1 MQHLIKASLDSDT
14 ELFRNYS
21 RIDNHLNIEQKM
33 NFRENPY
40 VHMFYKPQN
49 SQKEELFVPDCDDF
63 VVFYVKNSKM
73 LKTYKLF

>member
-1 MQHLIKASLDSDT
+1 
-14 ELFRNYS
+14 
-21 RIDNHLNIEQKM
+21 M

-49 SQKEELFVPDCDDF
+49 GQKEELFVPDCDDF